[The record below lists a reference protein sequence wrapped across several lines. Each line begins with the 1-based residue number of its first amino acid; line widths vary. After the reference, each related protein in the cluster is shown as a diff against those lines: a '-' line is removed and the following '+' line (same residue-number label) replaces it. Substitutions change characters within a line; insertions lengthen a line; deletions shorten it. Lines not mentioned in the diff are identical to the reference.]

1 VTENGH
7 HIVVFSELDE
17 NPGPSIT
24 NSIETAIDR
33 AMKLYE
39 LAPGRTTF
47 LEHYPVGVSG
57 RDSHTFDLVQVG
69 TGGPHWRRL
78 PGELAVKVIL
88 GEEFLR
94 AVLSPFSAGPI
105 E

>member
-7 HIVVFSELDE
+7 HIVVFSELQE

-33 AMKLYE
+33 ALKLYE
-39 LAPGRTTF
+39 LAPERTTF
-47 LEHYPVGVSG
+47 LEHYPVGCCG
-57 RDSHTFDLVQVG
+57 RDSHSFDLVQVAL
-69 TGGPHWRRL
+69 GGPHWRGL
-78 PGELAVKVIL
+78 PGEQAVKAVL

-94 AVLSPFSAGPI
+94 TVISPFPAGPI